1 VAPTEPRWLT
11 DDEQRA
17 WRAYMTA
24 TNLLDV
30 VLGHELEHDAGL
42 SHGEYQILVMLSEVQ
57 GRRLRMSELAERTQ
71 SSRSRLSHTVGRLEA
86 AGWVVRE
93 QCPTDRRGTEAV
105 LTPAGFR
112 KLERAAPGHV
122 EAVRHHLFDL
132 LTPAQVGQLEAIS
145 TRIAE
150 HLTEHPATR

>member
-1 VAPTEPRWLT
+1 MAPTEPRWLT

-17 WRAYMTA
+17 WRAYMAA

-30 VLGHELEHDAGL
+30 VLGQELERDAGL
-42 SHGEYQILVMLSEVQ
+42 SHGEYQILVMLSEAE

-105 LTPAGFR
+105 LTAAGFR

-122 EAVRHHLFDL
+122 EAVRRHLFDL
-132 LTPAQVGQLEAIS
+132 LTPAQVGQLEVIS
-145 TRIAE
+145 SRIAD
-150 HLTEHPATR
+150 HLTEHPATP